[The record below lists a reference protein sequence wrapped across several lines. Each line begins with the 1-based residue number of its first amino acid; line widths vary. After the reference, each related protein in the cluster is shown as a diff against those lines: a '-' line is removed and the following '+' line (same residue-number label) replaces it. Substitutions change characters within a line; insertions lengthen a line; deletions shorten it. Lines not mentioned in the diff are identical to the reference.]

1 MNTETLLFAL
11 LRAAVC
17 GETIT
22 DEVKNA
28 CTEENLIQVCA
39 LAQKHDLAHLIGYAV
54 GNLGLPE
61 SDILMKLKQ
70 LAIQAVYRYVKQDY
84 EFERICQMLEQAQ
97 IPFIPLKGAVIC
109 QYYPEP
115 WMRTSCDI
123 DILIH
128 ESDLEKAIDLLT
140 SVLQYSTDHKK
151 NYHDVSLFSK
161 QGVHLELHFSIQE
174 TMENIDRL
182 LSRVWDYAYPI
193 TQCKH
198 ALQNEFLAFHLIAHM
213 SYHFTGGG
221 CGIRPFLDI
230 FLLRKQ
236 KKYDEFMLRGYL
248 AQCGIEKFYDSVL
261 DLINVWFQ
269 GGTST
274 ALTGRMERYLLSG
287 GTYGSQEQRIA
298 VRQQRQGGRLG
309 YLLSRVFMPYRV
321 LKIRYR
327 VLERYPIL
335 FPVMQVYR
343 WIELLFGGRLNRSV
357 KEAKIVW
364 QTDDAQS
371 KEANDFLRQI
381 GL

>member
-39 LAQKHDLAHLIGYAV
+39 LAQKHDLAHLIGHAV

-70 LAIQAVYRYVKQDY
+70 LAIQAVYRYVKQDC

-97 IPFIPLKGAVIC
+97 IPFIPLKGAVIRKL
-109 QYYPEP
+109 YPEP

-248 AQCGIEKFYDSVL
+248 AQCGIEKFYDSAL

-274 ALTGRMERYLLSG
+274 ALTDRMEHYLLSG

-335 FPVMQVYR
+335 FPILQVYR

>member
-39 LAQKHDLAHLIGYAV
+39 LAQKHDLAHLIGHAV

-70 LAIQAVYRYVKQDY
+70 LAIQAVYRYVKQDC
-84 EFERICQMLEQAQ
+84 EFERICQTLEQAQ
-97 IPFIPLKGAVIC
+97 IPFIPLKGAVIRKL
-109 QYYPEP
+109 YPEP

-182 LSRVWDYAYPI
+182 LSRVWDYAYPV
-193 TQCKH
+193 TQYRF
-198 ALQNEFLAFHLIAHM
+198 ALQNEFLMFHLLAHM
-213 SYHFTGGG
+213 SYHFIGGG

-236 KKYDEFMLRGYL
+236 KKYDEFILRGYL

-327 VLERYPIL
+327 VLERFPIL